1 MNTEKESMKKY
12 LENPIPLTVEDQDAG
27 FEEIRKEAL
36 KKAME
41 ISPDPVLLA
50 WYEGKTGKSV
60 PANICVRENKPAW
73 IVFAESRGADI
84 VIDVNDETYIFM
96 FKGQTD
102 PEQ

>member
-1 MNTEKESMKKY
+1 MNTQKESMKKY
-12 LENPIPLTVEDQDAG
+12 LENPISLTIRNPEAG

-36 KKAME
+36 KKAQD
-41 ISPDPVLLA
+41 ISPDPILLA
-50 WYEGKTGKSV
+50 WYDGKTGKSV
-60 PANICVRENKPAW
+60 PANICTREDKPAW

-96 FKGQTD
+96 FKGQID